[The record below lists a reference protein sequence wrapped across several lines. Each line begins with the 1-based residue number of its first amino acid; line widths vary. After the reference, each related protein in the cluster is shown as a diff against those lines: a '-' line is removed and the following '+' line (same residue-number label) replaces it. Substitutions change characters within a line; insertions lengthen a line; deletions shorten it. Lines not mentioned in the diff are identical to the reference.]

1 MVWQRNC
8 RENTHTRQTVIKNKS
23 PKLHLDEEIY
33 KEACNTIQNLIRKK
47 KESILWGKIKGKHTN
62 QKKLWKTIK
71 QLGLPEKRLAW
82 TNVCLKAKEELKF
95 DPCTVSE
102 LFKKFYS
109 NLANDLVRKL
119 PVATNKFDIERVQK
133 TIIMICLKWVI
144 IN

>member
-47 KESILWGKIKGKHTN
+47 KESILWGEIKGKHTN

-109 NLANDLVRKL
+109 SLANDLVQKL
-119 PVATNKFDIERVQK
+119 PVATNEFDIERV
-133 TIIMICLKWVI
+133 
-144 IN
+144 

>member
-109 NLANDLVRKL
+109 SLANDLVQKL
-119 PVATNKFDIERVQK
+119 PVAMNEFDIERV
-133 TIIMICLKWVI
+133 
-144 IN
+144 